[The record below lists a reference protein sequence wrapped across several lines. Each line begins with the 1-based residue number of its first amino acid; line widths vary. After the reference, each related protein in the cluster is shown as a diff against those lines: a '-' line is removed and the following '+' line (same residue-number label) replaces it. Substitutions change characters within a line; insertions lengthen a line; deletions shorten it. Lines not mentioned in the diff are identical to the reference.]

1 MIRKLLFFFGK
12 MSNTKWTRRRKLGE
26 EGETVWLEGKMGGER
41 LSSKWEN
48 NSPGRRRKRKENRE
62 PFLGWWLQRRR
73 RKRRQFEF
81 SCPHGAA
88 TAAATERKLTL
99 VFS

>member
-1 MIRKLLFFFGK
+1 
-12 MSNTKWTRRRKLGE
+12 MSNTKWTRRGKLGE

-41 LSSKWEN
+41 LSPKWEN
-48 NSPGRRRKRKENRE
+48 NSPGKGRRKRKENRE
-62 PFLGWWLQRRR
+62 PFLGWWLRRRR

-88 TAAATERKLTL
+88 TAAAHRKKIDISLFL
-99 VFS
+99 